1 MDVLVLMSVPPG
13 RGGQQFDKQVLSK
26 IKVLHAFLTK
36 HHLPVEIQVDGGIK
50 LEEALL
56 CATAGAT
63 VVVMGTFLFQNTLL
77 PQTVLQR
84 LKKRHE

>member
-1 MDVLVLMSVPPG
+1 MSVTPG
-13 RGGQQFDKQVLSK
+13 RGGQRFDKRVLAK
-26 IKVLHAFLTK
+26 IKVLHTFLTK

-63 VVVMGTFLFQNTLL
+63 VVVMGSFLFQNTLL

-84 LKKRHE
+84 LKKHHE

>member
-1 MDVLVLMSVPPG
+1 MSVTPG
-13 RGGQQFDKQVLSK
+13 RGGQRFDKRVLAK

-56 CATAGAT
+56 CTTAGAT
-63 VVVMGTFLFQNTLL
+63 VVVMGSFLFQNTLL

-84 LKKRHE
+84 LKKHHE